1 MKIRSRRLNLFEAA
15 CRTGLDLGPP
25 IVTSVGGIDGRRG
38 GRWHRGEH
46 EFIALSPGHQ
56 FVALLRSRP
65 QHLFGQ
71 GAGEMSADGALQ
83 WSSSKLGLIAVF
95 QEKLHG
101 VIGEFEGDT
110 TALQQIL
117 LEVAQVHLG
126 DAIEIG
132 PL

>member
-1 MKIRSRRLNLFEAA
+1 
-15 CRTGLDLGPP
+15 
-25 IVTSVGGIDGRRG
+25 
-38 GRWHRGEH
+38 
-46 EFIALSPGHQ
+46 
-56 FVALLRSRP
+56 
-65 QHLFGQ
+65 
-71 GAGEMSADGALQ
+71 MSADGALQ